1 MPRPA
6 RAPAPRPPSA
16 PPGPPPAASAHLD
29 RASRPAPRSRAG
41 PAPGA
46 HWRARG
52 AGPGA
57 TRGLHPRRT
66 TLPRRHRCHRRK
78 CLVARGFV
86 GSRAFPFRRWAPSGE
101 GRSARGLS
109 LNPLPSRDP
118 SAHPPVLPPGPP
130 GSGWDGAAPAART
143 LGEAG
148 GGGPAGCASVGRGE
162 ERGTRRGTGGPERVQ
177 IGDRRR
183 ALLCSGLAVCSWGFF
198 CAIRP

>member
-1 MPRPA
+1 MPSLA

-46 HWRARG
+46 HWRARE
-52 AGPGA
+52 AGPGRA
-57 TRGLHPRRT
+57 GSDARPAPRRT
-66 TLPRRHRCHRRK
+66 TLPRRHRCRRRK

-86 GSRAFPFRRWAPSGE
+86 GSRALPFRRWAPSGE

-109 LNPLPSRDP
+109 LNPRPSRDP
-118 SAHPPVLPPGPP
+118 SAHPPVLPARPP
-130 GSGWDGAAPAART
+130 GSGWDGAAPAARS

-148 GGGPAGCASVGRGE
+148 GGGPAGCASVGPG
-162 ERGTRRGTGGPERVQ
+162 GARGTGGAERVQ

-183 ALLCSGLAVCSWGFF
+183 ALLCSGLSVCSWWFF
-198 CAIRP
+198 LCH